1 MHQTLSIW
9 SVKKICHKCFTLTL
23 TGALV
28 LLYIQQQ
35 QHHVVINY
43 INSVMICISIRKLI
57 FNASSSSSSPEA
69 VLRKQKSSP
78 IRVLCTTRR
87 GTRQGRGFGHPAAS
101 IQVPCPKDGSFTRIE
116 EESSSLIL
124 AIHHSRKMDVDPVS
138 QTSSNIAPYCVQRI
152 SLHGG

>member
-9 SVKKICHKCFTLTL
+9 SVKKICYKCFTLTL

-35 QHHVVINY
+35 QQQHRVVINY
-43 INSVMICISIRKLI
+43 SFINSVMICISIRKLI
-57 FNASSSSSSPEA
+57 LNASSPSSS
-69 VLRKQKSSP
+69 LRQFCGNKSLPQSAS
-78 IRVLCTTRR
+78 CA
-87 GTRQGRGFGHPAAS
+87 RQGRGFGHPAAS

-152 SLHGG
+152 S